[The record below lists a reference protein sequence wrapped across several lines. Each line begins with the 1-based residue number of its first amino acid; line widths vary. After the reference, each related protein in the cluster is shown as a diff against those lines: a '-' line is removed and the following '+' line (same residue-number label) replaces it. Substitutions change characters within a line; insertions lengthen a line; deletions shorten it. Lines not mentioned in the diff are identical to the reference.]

1 MRTSIF
7 MNFANRPKEFREDFE
22 TLWSLPDEDRAALI
36 PYVSQLSKAETTGE
50 GKAITDKAVSEIGG
64 QSAVLLRSLKLLEY
78 ISDEWNPSA
87 DTPENFLRDLTELGL
102 VPSTKARKF
111 LFDLLT
117 EVERD
122 NLRRLE
128 KDYANALLPSYV
140 GTYTVVDF
148 RAVVQ
153 RPFGSGLQDK
163 IEEYEPG
170 ILSFV
175 PVVVVRIR
183 RDSGDPVTF
192 GISMRRMAAPM
203 ASRYPR
209 GSAEGLRGSE
219 ALFPASGVTCYES

>member
-1 MRTSIF
+1 MKTELHSF
-7 MNFANRPKEFREDFE
+7 P
-22 TLWSLPDEDRAALI
+22 T
-36 PYVSQLSKAETTGE
+36 SQLSKAETTGE
-50 GKAITDKAVSEIGG
+50 GKVITDKAVSEVAG
-64 QSAVLLRSLKLLEY
+64 QSAVLLRSLKLLQH

-102 VPSTKARKF
+102 APSTKARKF
-111 LFDLLT
+111 LLDLLT

-128 KDYANALLPSYV
+128 KDYANALLPSYI

-183 RDSGDPVTF
+183 RDSGDPMTF
-192 GISMRRMAAPM
+192 EFQCEERPLRRLPDALEAALKDLE
-203 ASRYPR
+203 AAKLSFPR
-209 GSAEGLRGSE
+209 QEDL
-219 ALFPASGVTCYES
+219 L